1 MNSNNS
7 GSITEIKT
15 TTPAKIK
22 RRNFFYY
29 LAAGAAG
36 VYAVTR
42 APFNIFRSKVASA
55 SKITVKEN
63 PYAVKRETGKPDQGM
78 KGRNNG

>member
-7 GSITEIKT
+7 ESIKGLKN

-36 VYAVTR
+36 AYAFTR
-42 APFNIFRSKVASA
+42 MPFNIFKSGIASA

-63 PYAVKRETGKPDQGM
+63 PYAVKREV

>member
-7 GSITEIKT
+7 GSTKELTSGNTLI
-15 TTPAKIK
+15 IK

-36 VYAVTR
+36 VYAFTR
-42 APFNIFRSKVASA
+42 MPFNIFKSKVASA
-55 SKITVKEN
+55 SKIQVKEN
-63 PYAVKRETGKPDQGM
+63 PYAVKRVA
-78 KGRNNG
+78 KGVNNG

>member
-7 GSITEIKT
+7 ESITGFKN
-15 TTPAKIK
+15 TPAKIK

-36 VYAVTR
+36 VYAF
-42 APFNIFRSKVASA
+42 AKMPFNVFKSKVASA

-63 PYAVKRETGKPDQGM
+63 PYAVKREVR
-78 KGRNNG
+78 GRNNG

>member
-7 GSITEIKT
+7 GSITEFKDKADSSRFNPT
-15 TTPAKIK
+15 IK

-36 VYAVTR
+36 VYAFTKM
-42 APFNIFRSKVASA
+42 PFNIFKSKVAEA
-55 SKITVKEN
+55 SKIKVKEN
-63 PYAVKRETGKPDQGM
+63 PYAVKRVA
-78 KGRNNG
+78 KGVNNG

>member
-7 GSITEIKT
+7 GSSTEFKNI
-15 TTPAKIK
+15 TPAKIK

-36 VYAVTR
+36 VFAVTK
-42 APFNIFRSKVASA
+42 APFNIFKSKVASA

-63 PYAVKRETGKPDQGM
+63 PYAVKRDM

>member
-7 GSITEIKT
+7 GSITGFKNKAGSGRINPT
-15 TTPAKIK
+15 IK

-36 VYAVTR
+36 VYAFTR
-42 APFNIFRSKVASA
+42 MPFNIFKSKVAEA
-55 SKITVKEN
+55 SKIKVKEN
-63 PYAVKRETGKPDQGM
+63 PYAVKREM
-78 KGRNNG
+78 KGVKNG

>member
-7 GSITEIKT
+7 GSSARFISSN
-15 TTPAKIK
+15 PLKIK

-36 VYAVTR
+36 VYAFTKM
-42 APFNIFRSKVASA
+42 PFKIFKSKVASA
-55 SKITVKEN
+55 SKLQVKEN
-63 PYAVKRETGKPDQGM
+63 PYAVKRDMNM
-78 KGRNNG
+78 KREPRGVNNG